1 MVKKEL
7 SVIMNFASMLQE
19 VFRAFKNLTNTQ
31 SDTPLT
37 IDQFGFLIA
46 IYEKKEEVIQKD
58 MAEVLGKDQS
68 SILRIVDS
76 LEKKE
81 LVRRVVDNSDRRKNF
96 LIVTK
101 KGDNVINQY
110 LKIESQ
116 LDDKL
121 YDGLSKSDIDA
132 FHKVMDHIKNR
143 AMKI

>member
-1 MVKKEL
+1 MGEKEL
-7 SVIMNFASMLQE
+7 SIVMIIASMMQE
-19 VFRAFKNLTNTQ
+19 MFRAFKKLINTQ

-37 IDQFGFLIA
+37 IDQFVFLFA

-68 SILRIVDS
+68 SILRIVDN

-81 LVRRVVDNSDRRKNF
+81 LIRRVVDNNDRRKNF
-96 LIVTK
+96 LMVTK
-101 KGDNVINQY
+101 KGENVIDQY

-116 LDDKL
+116 LSDKL
-121 YDGLSKSDIDA
+121 FDGLSKSDIDI
-132 FHKVMDHIKNR
+132 FYKVIAHIKNS

>member
-1 MVKKEL
+1 MLREKL
-7 SVIMNFASMLQE
+7 SVIMNFGSMLQE
-19 VFRAFKNLTNTQ
+19 VFRAFKNQTNTQ
-31 SDTPLT
+31 SNTPLT

-81 LVRRVVDNSDRRKNF
+81 LIRRVVDNNDRRKNF
-96 LIVTK
+96 LMVTK

-121 YDGLSKSDIDA
+121 FDGLSKSDIDT
-132 FHKVMDHIKNR
+132 FYKVMDHIKNR

>member
-1 MVKKEL
+1 MEKKEL
-7 SVIMNFASMLQE
+7 SVVTNIASMLQE
-19 VFRAFKNLTNTQ
+19 VFRAFKNQINTQ

-37 IDQFGFLIA
+37 IDQFVFLFA

-81 LVRRVVDNSDRRKNF
+81 LIRRVVDKNDRRKNF
-96 LIVTK
+96 LMVTK
-101 KGDNVINQY
+101 KGDNVLNQY

-116 LDDKL
+116 LGDKL
-121 YDGLSKSDIDA
+121 FDGLSKSDIDT
-132 FHKVMDHIKNR
+132 FYKVIDHIKNR

>member
-19 VFRAFKNLTNTQ
+19 VFRTFKNITNTQ
-31 SDTPLT
+31 SNVPLT

-81 LVRRVVDNSDRRKNF
+81 LIRRVVDNNDRRKNF
-96 LIVTK
+96 LMVTK

-121 YDGLSKSDIDA
+121 FRNIPFLIIFAST
-132 FHKVMDHIKNR
+132 V
-143 AMKI
+143 

>member
-1 MVKKEL
+1 MRRRKL
-7 SVIMNFASMLQE
+7 SVMMNYSSMLQE
-19 VFRAFKNLTNTQ
+19 VFRTFKNMTNTQ
-31 SDTPLT
+31 SNVPLT

-81 LVRRVVDNSDRRKNF
+81 LVRRVVDNNDRRKNF
-96 LIVTK
+96 LMVTK

-121 YDGLSKSDIDA
+121 LDGLLKSDIDT
-132 FHKVMDHIKNR
+132 FYKVMDHIKNR

>member
-1 MVKKEL
+1 MRRRKL
-7 SVIMNFASMLQE
+7 SVMMNYSSMLQE
-19 VFRAFKNLTNTQ
+19 VFRTFKNLTNTQ
-31 SDTPLT
+31 SNTPLT

-81 LVRRVVDNSDRRKNF
+81 LIRRVVDNNDRRKNF
-96 LIVTK
+96 LMVTK

-121 YDGLSKSDIDA
+121 FDGLSKSDIDT
-132 FHKVMDHIKNR
+132 FYKVMDHIKNR

>member
-7 SVIMNFASMLQE
+7 SVMMNFGSMLQE

-31 SDTPLT
+31 SNTPLT

-81 LVRRVVDNSDRRKNF
+81 LIRRVVDNNDRRKNF
-96 LIVTK
+96 LMVTK

-121 YDGLSKSDIDA
+121 LDGLSKSDIDT
-132 FHKVMDHIKNR
+132 FYKVMDHIKSR

>member
-1 MVKKEL
+1 MRRRKL
-7 SVIMNFASMLQE
+7 SVMMNYSSMLQE
-19 VFRAFKNLTNTQ
+19 VFRTFKNMTNTQ
-31 SDTPLT
+31 SNVPLT

-81 LVRRVVDNSDRRKNF
+81 LIRRVVDNNDRRKNF
-96 LIVTK
+96 LMITK
-101 KGDNVINQY
+101 KGDKVLDQY
-110 LKIESQ
+110 LKIETQ
-116 LDDKL
+116 LGDKFF
-121 YDGLSKSDIDA
+121 DGLSKSDIDT
-132 FHKVMDHIKNR
+132 FYKVMDHIKNR